1 MIDYLQIVTEE
12 VMEMSHVLLLQ
23 FSLLGYYST
32 HMINSKWSPYSFIK
46 CVLIQLVKYF
56 NLIAIWICIFHII
69 SDPGYA
75 LNIH

>member
-32 HMINSKWSPYSFIK
+32 HMINSKWS
-46 CVLIQLVKYF
+46 L
-56 NLIAIWICIFHII
+56 ATIFFHQMCADSAGEIF
-69 SDPGYA
+69 
-75 LNIH
+75 